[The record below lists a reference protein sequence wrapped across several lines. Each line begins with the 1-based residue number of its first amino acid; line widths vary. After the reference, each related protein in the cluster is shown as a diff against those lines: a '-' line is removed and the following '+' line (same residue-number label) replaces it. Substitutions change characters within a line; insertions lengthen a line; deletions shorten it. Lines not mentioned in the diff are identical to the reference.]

1 MLKKIF
7 LLAVAVAALVMI
19 VLTYAANSKLN
30 SIGFAPATVAEN
42 YLIYQSYYQQ
52 FLVLSSLILLI
63 LANVLLWKERR
74 AWALWTTLAYFSIF
88 VLLQGWWLDANF
100 FTYKKQNNL
109 WQGEFSLS
117 GFVSA
122 LFCVAA
128 AVGIFFN
135 QFLVLKMR
143 DRIHGQPAI
152 EQAEL
157 VQTDADVEKN
167 DFSGEIKS
175 EKM

>member
-7 LLAVAVAALVMI
+7 PLALAVASLVMI
-19 VLTYAANSKLN
+19 FLAYTAHSKLN
-30 SIGFAPATVAEN
+30 SIGFAPATVAES
-42 YLIYQSYYQQ
+42 YLVYQNYYQQ

-74 AWALWTTLAYFSIF
+74 AWALWATLAYFSVFI
-88 VLLQGWWLDANF
+88 LIQGWWLDAQF
-100 FTYKKQNNL
+100 LTYKKQNNL

-128 AVGIFFN
+128 AVGIFFD
-135 QFLVLKMR
+135 QFLVLRMR
-143 DRIHGQPAI
+143 DRIHGQPAAAEAI
-152 EQAEL
+152 ETARSD
-157 VQTDADVEKN
+157 TDSENFNEESKN
-167 DFSGEIKS
+167 REI
-175 EKM
+175 